1 MKKNLLLAAVLVSLL
16 LSTSN
21 VFSLGGSENPSKKII
36 SNDRAARF
44 LKLGNDLRDLGH
56 YDRTL
61 DILTI
66 GQKYASKSGDQY
78 WIATANQ
85 YLGLYYRDI
94 EDYNT
99 SLKYLKAALK
109 IFKNVIYNDFD
120 GSQKTTFEY
129 INQVRKLM
137 KDENIEELNDEEQDS
152 PSINGSEQLND
163 NINIDDNE
171 FDNELVKSANKE
183 LSQVKHD
190 VKISDKGQVTSG
202 DKELGQIK
210 TELSELKG
218 ALSELFKR
226 IDNMKDLSSNKK

>member
-1 MKKNLLLAAVLVSLL
+1 MKKSLLLAAVLVSLL

-21 VFSLGGSENPSKKII
+21 VFSLGGSDNPSKKI
-36 SNDRAARF
+36 NGKDRAARF

-66 GQKYASKSGDQY
+66 GQKYASKSGEQY

-109 IFKNVIYNDFD
+109 IFKKVIYNDFD
-120 GSQKTTFEY
+120 GSQKTTLEY
-129 INQVRKLM
+129 INQVLDLM
-137 KDENIEELNDEEQDS
+137 KKNGIEPEKDEDT
-152 PSINGSEQLND
+152 PSINGSEELND
-163 NINIDDNE
+163 NSNIDENE
-171 FDNELVKSANKE
+171 F
-183 LSQVKHD
+183 
-190 VKISDKGQVTSG
+190 

-218 ALSELFKR
+218 ALSELFKK